1 MENTPNIA
9 RIAALIGDPA
19 RANML
24 VALMQGGALTVS
36 ELSAE
41 AGVGLATT
49 SSHVAQLQAGGL
61 ISARKSGR
69 HKYLELASGDVAAL
83 VEQLMALS
91 GAVSGAVSGAKPLR
105 TKPGPRDAALRHA
118 RVCYDHLAGVT
129 GVQLYQSLT
138 AHDYLEHGPNG
149 LGLSARGLV
158 FAQDFGIAPDDLRP
172 GKPALCRDCL
182 DWSMRKSHLAGRL
195 GRALLAQMETKGWL
209 QRNPGSRA
217 IQFSRKGQAAFD
229 HAFPPVF
236 AAPALDAAPDSP

>member
-1 MENTPNIA
+1 MEKTPNIA

-69 HKYLELASGDVAAL
+69 HKYLELASAEVAAL

-91 GAVSGAVSGAKPLR
+91 GAVSGAKPLR
-105 TKPGPRDAALRHA
+105 SKPGPKDAALRHA

-138 AHDYLEHGPNG
+138 ARDYLEHGADG
-149 LGLSARGLV
+149 LGLSASGLA

-229 HAFPPVF
+229 QAFPPIF